1 MWHMRVRQLAFFSVF
16 RLFVAHVPDEYIV
29 PVMPQTHYVTLVFG
43 FNLLQ
48 YSAELNMRVK

>member
-16 RLFVAHVPDEYIV
+16 RLFVAHIPDEYIV
-29 PVMPQTHYVTLVFG
+29 PVMPQTHYVTLAFG

-48 YSAELNMRVK
+48 YSAEPNMRQ